1 MKYVCASQD
10 GCTVEELHD
19 LLQEMDR
26 RFFLVQDLRWEFSL
40 LDREQ
45 KDTITEHQ
53 AMYGYCFCLATHSGF
68 CPFGVGWPCTQT
80 LLIFIQML
88 GTFIVHLLHWFG
100 IIFTPSI
107 VFLCQLILCL
117 GIPILSVLI
126 VGK

>member
-53 AMYGYCFCLATHSGF
+53 AMYTD
-68 CPFGVGWPCTQT
+68 
-80 LLIFIQML
+80 FINISQML